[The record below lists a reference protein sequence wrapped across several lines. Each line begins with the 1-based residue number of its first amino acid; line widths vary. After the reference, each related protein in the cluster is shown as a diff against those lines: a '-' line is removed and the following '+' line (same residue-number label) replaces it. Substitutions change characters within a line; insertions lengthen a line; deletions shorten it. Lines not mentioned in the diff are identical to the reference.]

1 MICFNCLE
9 ECQPAI
15 ESGNITKEYQ
25 AFFPRCNECKALG
38 TSSFIRKK
46 PQNNKQG
53 TEVNDNRQKLVSSE
67 LKENETIQVKSVS
80 KTKMKSIKMSKTKII
95 KKMITIWWKTLR

>member
-1 MICFNCLE
+1 MEKFYYSCGGPVIEYGHQLENIIFVRLNIVFNTKISAQYYNMGTKIDGFKMICFNCLE

-15 ESGNITKEYQ
+15 ESGNITKQYQ

-53 TEVNDNRQKLVSSE
+53 TKVN
-67 LKENETIQVKSVS
+67 
-80 KTKMKSIKMSKTKII
+80 
-95 KKMITIWWKTLR
+95 